1 MNNTELLYL
10 ILSLGWGL
18 ILIVGI
24 VRIKKLLKSINE
36 KIDKL

>member
-10 ILSLGWGL
+10 ISSLLWGL

>member
-18 ILIVGI
+18 ILIVGL

>member
-10 ILSLGWGL
+10 IFSLGWGL

>member
-10 ILSLGWGL
+10 ILSLVWGL

>member
-1 MNNTELLYL
+1 MNNIELVYL
-10 ILSLGWGL
+10 ISSLLWGL
-18 ILIVGI
+18 ILIVGT

>member
-1 MNNTELLYL
+1 MNNTELLYF
-10 ILSLGWGL
+10 ILSLVWGL

>member
-10 ILSLGWGL
+10 TLSLGWGL

>member
-10 ILSLGWGL
+10 ISSLVWGF

>member
-24 VRIKKLLKSINE
+24 LRIKKLLKSINE